1 MSAVANL
8 LDHWFYAFSALTLL
22 VGWTGRHPAYK
33 NWVLVCVLVVVDD
46 WSFAHTVEF
55 HLHCLCLQCSDTVG
69 WMTVLLSYDVEVV
82 NSFGSCVDAPLFTH
96 RQVSALA
103 PKKRR
108 QHLSLMQKSVANIL
122 LATFVATECRQ
133 HKKIHQHLSVTSH
146 EK

>member
-1 MSAVANL
+1 
-8 LDHWFYAFSALTLL
+8 
-22 VGWTGRHPAYK
+22 
-33 NWVLVCVLVVVDD
+33 
-46 WSFAHTVEF
+46 
-55 HLHCLCLQCSDTVG
+55 
-69 WMTVLLSYDVEVV
+69 MTVLLSYDVEVV